1 MNNNI
6 NRSTMAATTLQSQT
20 HAYRLEAKRLL
31 ENTFPRL
38 SCAVIDLI
46 LRNHNHNFTLA
57 FRQLSVIN
65 NEHSINSTQLVPK
78 SVKIFIKSNRP
89 NKQFE
94 ISDEALITEIDNIP
108 ELNRKVTTLR
118 SGTSQALHKSYK
130 YSCSLVRLQQ
140 GRVHMLCTYSDEN
153 DETVHWMLLP
163 LLR

>member
-1 MNNNI
+1 
-6 NRSTMAATTLQSQT
+6 MAATMLQSQS

-46 LRNHNHNFTLA
+46 LRNHNNNFTLA
-57 FRQLSVIN
+57 FRQLSAIN
-65 NEHSINSTQLVPK
+65 NEHSIDGEAAQLIPK
-78 SVKIFIKSNRP
+78 SVKIFIKSKRP
-89 NKQFE
+89 IKQIE
-94 ISDEALITEIDNIP
+94 ASDGALLTEIGNIP
-108 ELNRKVTTLR
+108 ELNRKVTN
-118 SGTSQALHKSYK
+118 SPSTSQTLHK
-130 YSCSLVRLQQ
+130 YSCSLVRLQH

>member
-6 NRSTMAATTLQSQT
+6 NRSTMAATTLQSQS

-94 ISDEALITEIDNIP
+94 VTNEALLTELDNIP
-108 ELNRKVTTLR
+108 ELNRKATLP
-118 SGTSQALHKSYK
+118 SGGTSQALHK
-130 YSCSLVRLQQ
+130 YSCSLVRLQH

>member
-1 MNNNI
+1 MNNI
-6 NRSTMAATTLQSQT
+6 NRSTMAATTLQSKS

-38 SCAVIDLI
+38 SCSVIDLI

-57 FRQLSVIN
+57 FRQLSAIN
-65 NEHSINSTQLVPK
+65 NEHFNSAQVVPK

-89 NKQFE
+89 NKQFD
-94 ISDEALITEIDNIP
+94 ITNEALLAEIDSIP
-108 ELNRKVTTLR
+108 ELNRKATNLPSGASQTL
-118 SGTSQALHKSYK
+118 HK
-130 YSCSLVRLQQ
+130 YSCSLVRVQHGQ
-140 GRVHMLCTYSDEN
+140 VHMLCTYSDEN

>member
-6 NRSTMAATTLQSQT
+6 NRSTMAATTLQPQS

-46 LRNHNHNFTLA
+46 LRNHNNNFTLA
-57 FRQLSVIN
+57 FRQLSAIN
-65 NEHSINSTQLVPK
+65 NEQPINSEAELIPK
-78 SVKIFIKSNRP
+78 NVKIFIKSKRP
-89 NKQFE
+89 NKQFD
-94 ISDEALITEIDNIP
+94 ITNEALITEIDNIP
-108 ELNRKVTTLR
+108 EFNRKATTLP
-118 SGTSQALHKSYK
+118 SGASQTLHK
-130 YSCSLVRLQQ
+130 YSCSLVRVQH

>member
-1 MNNNI
+1 
-6 NRSTMAATTLQSQT
+6 MAATTLQSQS

-57 FRQLSVIN
+57 FRQLSAIN
-65 NEHSINSTQLVPK
+65 NDQSNDSDLVPK
-78 SVKIFIKSNRP
+78 NVKIFIKSKRP
-89 NKQFE
+89 NKLFD
-94 ISDEALITEIDNIP
+94 ITNEALLAEIDNIP
-108 ELNRKVTTLR
+108 ELNRKVTTLP
-118 SGTSQALHKSYK
+118 SGASQALYK
-130 YSCSLVRLQQ
+130 YSCSLVRVQHGQ
-140 GRVHMLCTYSDEN
+140 VHMLCTYSDEN